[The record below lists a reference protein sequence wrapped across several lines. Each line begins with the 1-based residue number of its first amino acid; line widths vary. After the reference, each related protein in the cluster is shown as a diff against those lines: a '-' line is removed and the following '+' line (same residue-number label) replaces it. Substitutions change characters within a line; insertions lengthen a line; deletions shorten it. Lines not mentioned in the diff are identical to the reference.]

1 MCNAKLFCSTALSTG
16 FSSRQASRYKSS
28 NKLFRVHFGVLL
40 YSAVSTCYIIV
51 KLFGSLLCGAVKVTV
66 NKIGYLPGKSSC
78 ARYFKR
84 NPENLYIT
92 EKLIKCR
99 F

>member
-1 MCNAKLFCSTALSTG
+1 MLLPSSDLRAK
-16 FSSRQASRYKSS
+16 
-28 NKLFRVHFGVLL
+28 
-40 YSAVSTCYIIV
+40 IV
-51 KLFGSLLCGAVKVTV
+51 KESRFDTLYALNDAESHVFKVTV

-84 NPENLYIT
+84 NPGNLYIT